1 MKKLIIERFEGRYAI
16 CELED
21 KTTLKIPKYKLPLES
36 KEGDCL
42 IQDSDGMYRKDVVTT
57 KNFENRIREKMNRL
71 FAG

>member
-1 MKKLIIERFEGRYAI
+1 MKKLIIERFEGSYAI

-42 IQDSDGMYRKDVVTT
+42 IQDTNGMYRKDVVTT
-57 KNFENRIREKMNRL
+57 KNLENRIREKMNRL

>member
-1 MKKLIIERFEGRYAI
+1 MKKLIIDRFEGSYAI

-21 KTTLKIPKYKLPLES
+21 KTTVKVPKYKLPLEA

-42 IQDSDGMYRKDVVTT
+42 IQGSDGMYREDSIIKRKRED
-57 KNFENRIREKMNRL
+57 RIRKKMNRL

>member
-1 MKKLIIERFEGRYAI
+1 MKKLIINLFEGSYAI

-21 KTTLKIPKYKLPLES
+21 KTTIKVPKYKLPLES

-42 IQDSDGMYRKDVVTT
+42 IQDSNGMYRKDVVNT
-57 KNFENRIREKMNRL
+57 KNLEKRIREKINRL